1 MSVVLASVD
10 LGQVEE
16 VTVSAQ
22 AGLLARIEQGALNGQ
37 PSLAD
42 LLRLCITLGGRA
54 QSSDLRDWARRELEG
69 YSGTAGEMPHYRRV
83 AAPLLADGF
92 SGHFAFTGKQ
102 LSVMDLPEFARDELA
117 GGLVIDFGVA
127 QLEKHAKQSESA
139 RLQPSG
145 LDLLA
150 HLMNRS
156 PEYSA
161 RFERI
166 YYDVSPHVF
175 DSIVDSVRT
184 TLLSMVAELR
194 GAGVRDGDV
203 PSKEV
208 ADQAVQVVIYG
219 AKRNSVTINS
229 PRAVGAGSTALVQA
243 SPRAERHSVPA
254 WIRGPWGAAVGVATM
269 AAAYAAFAVGLG
281 WPPF

>member
-1 MSVVLASVD
+1 MR
-10 LGQVEE
+10 
-16 VTVSAQ
+16 AQ
-22 AGLLARIEQGALNGQ
+22 AGLLARIEQDALDGKS
-37 PSLAD
+37 SLSD
-42 LLRLCITLGGRA
+42 LLRLCITLGGQA
-54 QSSDLRDWARRELEG
+54 QSTDLRDWARRELEG
-69 YSGTAGEMPHYRRV
+69 YSGTTVEMPKYRRV

-92 SGHFAFTGKQ
+92 SGRLAFAGKQ
-102 LSVMDLPEFARDELA
+102 LSVMDLPDFARDDLA
-117 GGLVIDFGVA
+117 NGLVIDFGVA

-150 HLMNRS
+150 HFMNRS

-219 AKRNSVTINS
+219 AKRNSVIINS
-229 PRAVGAGSTALVQA
+229 PRAVGAGSTAVVQGSSLPE
-243 SPRAERHSVPA
+243 SPAVPA
-254 WIRGPWGAAVGVATM
+254 WIRGPWGAAVGVATI

>member
-1 MSVVLASVD
+1 M
-10 LGQVEE
+10 
-16 VTVSAQ
+16 SAQ
-22 AGLLARIEQGALNGQ
+22 AGLLARIEHGALDGKS
-37 PSLAD
+37 SLAD
-42 LLRLCITLGGRA
+42 LLRLCITLGGHA
-54 QSSDLRDWARRELEG
+54 QSADLRDWARRELEG
-69 YSGTAGEMPHYRRV
+69 YSGTTVDMPDYRRV

-92 SGHFAFTGKQ
+92 SGRFAFTGKQ
-102 LSVMDLPEFARDELA
+102 LSVMDLPEFARSELT

-150 HLMNRS
+150 HFMNRS

-161 RFERI
+161 RIERI

-175 DSIVDSVRT
+175 DSIVDAVRT

-203 PSKEV
+203 PSKEI

-229 PRAVGAGSTALVQA
+229 PRAVGAGAAALVQA
-243 SPRAERHSVPA
+243 SESHAVPA
-254 WIRGPWGAAVGVATM
+254 WIRGPWGAAVGVATI
-269 AAAYAAFAVGLG
+269 AAGYAGFAAGLG